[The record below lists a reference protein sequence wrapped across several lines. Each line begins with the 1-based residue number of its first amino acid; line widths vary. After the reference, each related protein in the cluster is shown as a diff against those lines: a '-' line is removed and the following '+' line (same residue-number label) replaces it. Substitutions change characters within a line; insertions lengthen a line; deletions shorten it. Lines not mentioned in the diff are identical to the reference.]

1 MSLRGEE
8 RAYTHAQ
15 VVARVREKLLSYIS
29 KLAEVLEENRVPQ
42 REGVVSSGSIATRK
56 SHVDSNSGFY
66 ERVCVVDGGSSVF
79 PLNAG
84 YIGVVVAV
92 AVLIEG
98 SRVADR
104 IVAEPEIVPGNPH
117 EVDAYETLDLIGS
130 VVDKVREAL
139 VFETAVKALN
149 WNPELLIV
157 DGPIIPYGALA
168 KIVARTRSEF
178 EAWERYR
185 SAVLKLHGEAS
196 SKSVDVI
203 GFVKRPRTRLLAGR
217 AGFRGFDHVYL
228 SRELKPGEYA
238 PDPPQ
243 RVAEL
248 REYFHEPEVF
258 QVVEKADLRFTY
270 FRLTSS
276 TPPFR
281 VDFAHTARDY
291 RDVLAYLYRTRTREG
306 VPYPVMKADEDTKI
320 TRKLARELY
329 EDILHT
335 YAVERARGDP
345 EKLIPLLPEYG
356 GL

>member
-1 MSLRGEE
+1 
-8 RAYTHAQ
+8 
-15 VVARVREKLLSYIS
+15 LSYIS
-29 KLAEVLEENRVPQ
+29 KLAEVLEENRIPHRDSRVGGEP
-42 REGVVSSGSIATRK
+42 VAIRK
-56 SHVDSNSGFY
+56 SSVNGGRGLY
-66 ERVCVVDGGSSVF
+66 ERVCVVDGGSSIF

-84 YIGVVVAV
+84 YVGVVVAV
-92 AVLIEG
+92 AVLIEE

-104 IVAEPEIVPGNPH
+104 IIAEPEIVPGDPR
-117 EVDAYETLDLIGS
+117 ELDAYETLDLISS

-139 VFETAVKALN
+139 VFETAVKALK
-149 WNPELLIV
+149 WSPELLIV

-203 GFVKRPRTRLLAGR
+203 GFVKRPRTRILARR

-228 SRELKPGEYA
+228 SRVLEPGEYA

-248 REYFHEPEVF
+248 KEYFHEPEVLE
-258 QVVEKADLRFTY
+258 VVEKADLRFTY
-270 FRLTSS
+270 LRLTSS

-306 VPYPVMKADEDTKI
+306 IPYPVMKADEDTKI

-345 EKLIPLLPEYG
+345 RKLIPLLPEYG
-356 GL
+356 AV